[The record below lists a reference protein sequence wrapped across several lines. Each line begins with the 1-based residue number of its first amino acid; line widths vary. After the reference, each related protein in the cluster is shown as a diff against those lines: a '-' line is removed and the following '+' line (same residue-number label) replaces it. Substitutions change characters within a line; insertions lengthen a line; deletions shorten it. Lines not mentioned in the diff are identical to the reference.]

1 MRCEMKRIDIVHL
14 SANLSLVFVNV
25 INLLNMFYD
34 LPLWLGFLTIPVSL
48 ASIVLY
54 TIVIRRLI
62 KKKKEDEHK
71 KEN

>member
-1 MRCEMKRIDIVHL
+1 MKRIDTVHL

-34 LPLWLGFLTIPVSL
+34 LPLWLRFLTILVSL

>member
-1 MRCEMKRIDIVHL
+1 MRCEMKRIDTVHL

-34 LPLWLGFLTIPVSL
+34 LPLWLRFLTILVSL